1 MFLLGLGHG
10 ECGSVRPGRYW
21 ARFDFEVVDRRS
33 GLLIKQGCALRSAQS
48 SFEDGL
54 CTQMAD
60 GWSCA
65 GARESE
71 LRFLCRPCAPAMS
84 K

>member
-33 GLLIKQGCALRSAQS
+33 GLLIKQGCALRSAES

-54 CTQMAD
+54 CTQKWQMDGRVLARGRASCVSRAD
-60 GWSCA
+60 HV
-65 GARESE
+65 
-71 LRFLCRPCAPAMS
+71 PPQ
-84 K
+84 